1 MGKFGLK
8 QNEKAILALQILKY
22 PLNPRKAPL
31 SSVTAKRI
39 ESFKFFRYPGE
50 ITVFSLYSKD
60 LKKVILL
67 VSGPE
72 GRINKVPTR
81 LKLLVWPLYTR

>member
-1 MGKFGLK
+1 MMGELGLN
-8 QNEKAILALQILKY
+8 QNEKAILAPQILKY

-39 ESFKFFRYPGE
+39 ESFKFFRCPGE

-60 LKKVILL
+60 LKKVISL
-67 VSGPE
+67 VSE
-72 GRINKVPTR
+72 SEERINKAPTH
-81 LKLLVWPLYTR
+81 LKLLV